1 MQKPDPLVAINN
13 NYLARRHEYRHQE
26 PVRRVFLVLLG
37 GLLGFVVGYFVG
49 VELACDWLIPAS
61 NLCGIYGV
69 FLTGPIGLVIGIVCA
84 WVMSRRAKE

>member
-1 MQKPDPLVAINN
+1 MRGATIAAIQ
-13 NYLARRHEYRHQE
+13 R

-37 GLLGFVVGYFVG
+37 GLFGFIVGYFVG
-49 VELACDWLIPAS
+49 VDLACDWLIPTS

-84 WVMSRRAKE
+84 WVMSRRGKE

>member
-1 MQKPDPLVAINN
+1 LRGATIAAIQ
-13 NYLARRHEYRHQE
+13 R

-37 GLLGFVVGYFVG
+37 GLFGFIVGYFVG
-49 VELACDWLIPAS
+49 VELACDWLIPTS

>member
-1 MQKPDPLVAINN
+1 LRGATIIAIQ
-13 NYLARRHEYRHQE
+13 R

-37 GLLGFVVGYFVG
+37 GLVGFIVGYFAG
-49 VELACDWLIPAS
+49 VELACDWLIPTS

-69 FLTGPIGLVIGIVCA
+69 FLTGPIGLVIGSACA

>member
-1 MQKPDPLVAINN
+1 MRGATTIAIKK
-13 NYLARRHEYRHQE
+13 

-49 VELACDWLIPAS
+49 VELACDWLIPTS

-69 FLTGPIGLVIGIVCA
+69 FLTGPIGLVIGIACV
-84 WVMSRRAKE
+84 WVMSRRAME

>member
-1 MQKPDPLVAINN
+1 MRGATIAAIQ
-13 NYLARRHEYRHQE
+13 R

-37 GLLGFVVGYFVG
+37 GLFGFIVGYFAG
-49 VELACDWLIPAS
+49 VKLACDWLIPTS

>member
-1 MQKPDPLVAINN
+1 
-13 NYLARRHEYRHQE
+13 
-26 PVRRVFLVLLG
+26 
-37 GLLGFVVGYFVG
+37 
-49 VELACDWLIPAS
+49 VELACDWLIPTS